1 MSGGYFL
8 RVGDSTTCGG
18 KILTGDLTFQWYG
31 VSTAREGD
39 MVTCGKHPGTYK
51 ILGGA
56 ADTFDGDQFLAGS
69 LDSFSSCPCHAKFI
83 PTIQDS
89 YSKEDEGIIEKVFSA
104 VEETRSTID
113 DLWVSFILPKTEN
126 YAGLNYRLTMDDGSV
141 HKGVFDVNNKIYLPS
156 VSATFCVS
164 VEIEN
169 LGKNDEGMAES
180 MTGQLLKDIM
190 G

>member
-1 MSGGYFL
+1 
-8 RVGDSTTCGG
+8 
-18 KILTGDLTFQWYG
+18 
-31 VSTAREGD
+31 
-39 MVTCGKHPGTYK
+39 
-51 ILGGA
+51 
-56 ADTFDGDQFLAGS
+56 
-69 LDSFSSCPCHAKFI
+69 
-83 PTIQDS
+83 
-89 YSKEDEGIIEKVFSA
+89 
-104 VEETRSTID
+104 
-113 DLWVSFILPKTEN
+113 LWISFILPKTEN

-156 VSATFCVS
+156 VSARFCIS